1 MFETRAG
8 RTFPRELRKIS
19 ACGIRL
25 PVLPD
30 NLNVDWLRYRR
41 LTVRGPFKEH
51 EQTMSTSEQR
61 ICPDCG
67 SDRTALVQRGLAGL
81 TDESDQYFRCLK
93 CGRVTYEIISRTERE
108 IRAGRISPGRSL
120 RERGSLYTV
129 RRVLKVGINEYL
141 VYLRPEVEP
150 GRDREPSVVRG

>member
-1 MFETRAG
+1 MSNVFASS
-8 RTFPRELRKIS
+8 PRRVGGL
-19 ACGIRL
+19 
-25 PVLPD
+25 
-30 NLNVDWLRYRR
+30 
-41 LTVRGPFKEH
+41 FKEH
-51 EQTMSTSEQR
+51 DQNMSAPEQR

-67 SDRTALVQRGLAGL
+67 SAKTVLIQRGLAGP
-81 TDESDQYFRCLK
+81 TDESDQYFRCQK

-108 IRAGRISPGRSL
+108 VRAGRISPGRSL

-150 GRDREPSVVRG
+150 GRDREPSVLNR